1 MFSHILEHSNILV
14 EFFLAFESSTKLRLT
29 ELNWKWYQYILLKLL
44 WPKEHMLII
53 DSVLVNASKLI
64 EKEKIILCCN
74 YKFRLEL
81 VEHNSYG

>member
-1 MFSHILEHSNILV
+1 
-14 EFFLAFESSTKLRLT
+14 
-29 ELNWKWYQYILLKLL
+29 
-44 WPKEHMLII
+44 MLII

>member
-1 MFSHILEHSNILV
+1 
-14 EFFLAFESSTKLRLT
+14 
-29 ELNWKWYQYILLKLL
+29 
-44 WPKEHMLII
+44 MLII

-81 VEHNSYG
+81 VEHNSFEKFQIIRVQEIRSIVKSHR